1 MDGKPETGDGEGQLA
16 GTRLMLHR
24 TGVGERMLKMWGKLY
39 KSRKLV
45 GAGKSDSKWK
55 VGNTW
60 QIWEVTL
67 ASGLF
72 LSVLWEPRG

>member
-1 MDGKPETGDGEGQLA
+1 
-16 GTRLMLHR
+16 
-24 TGVGERMLKMWGKLY
+24 MLKMWGKLY